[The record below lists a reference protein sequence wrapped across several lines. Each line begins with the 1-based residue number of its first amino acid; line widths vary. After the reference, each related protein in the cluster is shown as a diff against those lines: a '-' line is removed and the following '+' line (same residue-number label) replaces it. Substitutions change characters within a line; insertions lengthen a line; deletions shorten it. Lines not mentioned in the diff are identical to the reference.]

1 MGPAFFTVRTPHQR
15 THQQHLPCMHAPA
28 CMDRHTCILLLLL
41 LRPCVRARLR
51 MPVWSTPCISW
62 VFYSSAQTQQAWRIE
77 FSYRN
82 VDVFWKSSRHLSIG
96 RARDAASRATR
107 GFPQHVDICIRNH
120 VWTKCTFGSV
130 LYIVPVLI
138 DYFTWNPGSN
148 SYSNGCCLH
157 AMLHAWCSSCRTVLY
172 WRSAIC
178 ARKRWIYDFNNY

>member
-28 CMDRHTCILLLLL
+28 CMDRHTCILLQLMLREWTAGICMLLLLL
-41 LRPCVRARLR
+41 LRACVRARLR

-82 VDVFWKSSRHLSIG
+82 IDVFWKSSRHLSIG
-96 RARDAASRATR
+96 RALDAASRATR
-107 GFPQHVDICIRNH
+107 GFPEHSDICRRNH

-130 LYIVPVLI
+130 LYLLPVLI
-138 DYFTWNPGSN
+138 DGFGTWKIF
-148 SYSNGCCLH
+148 H
-157 AMLHAWCSSCRTVLY
+157 VQVTRMAAAAVMVLVLNLVLNL
-172 WRSAIC
+172 
-178 ARKRWIYDFNNY
+178 DLQL